1 MDCPFYPPSLEF
13 QAVHPLNPCSLIFRL
28 EPVRNHRRDGA
39 PVPNLAHPRWL
50 TIATN
55 PHAPQAPA
63 LKFRGKPTCSNG
75 SWGRKT
81 TLQVRVGNN

>member
-63 LKFRGKPTCSNG
+63 LKFRGQAHV
-75 SWGRKT
+75 
-81 TLQVRVGNN
+81 LERVMGQENNAPSTRWE